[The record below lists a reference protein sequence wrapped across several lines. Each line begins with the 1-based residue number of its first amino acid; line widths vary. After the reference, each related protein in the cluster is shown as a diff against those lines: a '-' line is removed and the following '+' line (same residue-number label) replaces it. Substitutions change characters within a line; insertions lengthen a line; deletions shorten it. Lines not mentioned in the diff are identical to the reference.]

1 MRNVSMKVEGDTL
14 VIRVDIKKRMG
25 PSKSGKTI
33 VIASTEGNQRLPE
46 NERVCVGVNV
56 YEELPKV

>member
-25 PSKSGKTI
+25 PSQSGKTI
-33 VIASTEGNQRLPE
+33 VIASTEGNQQLPE
-46 NERVCVGVNV
+46 NKRVRVGVNV